1 MDSPANIQNKTKRKW
16 YRYIL
21 NISVLFAVTYFVVIN
36 LKEISAY
43 EYEVN
48 WVCLIFGFFFTV
60 AAYIISFLI
69 WIQIAASFNLQAPFF
84 LSGKAWFLAQLGK
97 YVPGKV
103 ATLLVRLDAY
113 KGYSKKK
120 VTVATGVE
128 VIIAFASVCLIII
141 ISTFFSPH
149 DVPQTIKTAVI
160 IGTLIF
166 LIMLYPPLIMRLANI
181 ILQLFKRDT
190 VEEMPR
196 YGVMLKMVLEYFI
209 MILVNGLGVYF
220 IYDSIKPV
228 SFDYFMIITA
238 VYYGASLI
246 GLLALFAP
254 GGIGVREGLI
264 FIVLIEFIPKP
275 VVIVGTIVT
284 RLVTIIVEIVL
295 ALTFVIL
302 ENKYSRRNQERQL

>member
-21 NISVLFAVTYFVVIN
+21 NISVLFAVTYFLVIN

-48 WVCLIFGFFFTV
+48 WVRLIFGFFFTV

-69 WIQIAASFNLQAPFF
+69 WIQIAASFNLKAPFL

-141 ISTFFSPH
+141 ISIFFSPH
-149 DVPQTIKTAVI
+149 DVPQTLKTAGI

-166 LIMLYPPLIMRLANI
+166 LIMLYPPLIMRLANM
-181 ILQLFKRDT
+181 ILQLFKRDAI
-190 VEEMPR
+190 EEMPR
-196 YGVMLKMVLEYFI
+196 FGAMFKLVLEYSI

-238 VYYGASLI
+238 VYYSASLI
-246 GLLALFAP
+246 GLVALFAP
-254 GGIGVREGLI
+254 AGIGVREGLI

-275 VVIVGTIVT
+275 VVIVGTIVA

-295 ALTFVIL
+295 ALIFVVL
-302 ENKYSRRNQERQL
+302 ANKCSRRNQERQL